1 MDTWQLSHPNEE
13 YDMATLLQI
22 NSSLFGENGNSSQL
36 SQEFVQRWKALN
48 PTGEVILRDFA
59 KETIPHLDATRVQ
72 ALFTPEADRTTE
84 QQAVVDYSDKIIAQI
99 QAADVIVI
107 GVPLYN
113 FGVPSTLKAYFDHIA
128 RAGVTFKYTE
138 TGPVGLLNDKP
149 VYIIA
154 ARGGVH
160 QGLPSDTQSQF
171 LTNFLSFVGLKDVRF
186 IYAEGLN
193 MGQKDQ
199 AFSAAKAAISEEVAA

>member
-1 MDTWQLSHPNEE
+1 
-13 YDMATLLQI
+13 MATLLQI
-22 NSSLFGENGNSSQL
+22 NSSLFGDNGNSSVL
-36 SQEFVQRWKALN
+36 TQEFVQRWKAQN
-48 PTGEVILRDFA
+48 PTGGVVVRDFA
-59 KETIPHLDATRVQ
+59 KEDVPHLDAARVQ
-72 ALFTPEADRTTE
+72 ALFSPAEGRTEA
-84 QQAVVDYSDKIIAQI
+84 QQAVLDYSDKIIAEI
-99 QAADVIVI
+99 EAADAIVI

-138 TGPVGLLNDKP
+138 TGPVGLLTNKP

-154 ARGGVH
+154 TRGGVH
-160 QGLPSDTQSQF
+160 KGQPSDTQSQF
-171 LTNFLSFVGLKDVRF
+171 LSNFLGFVGLKDVHF

-199 AFSAAKAAISEEVAA
+199 AFATAKAEIEQGVAA

>member
-1 MDTWQLSHPNEE
+1 
-13 YDMATLLQI
+13 MATLLQI
-22 NSSLFGENGNSSQL
+22 NSSLFGDKGNSSQL
-36 SQEFVQRWKALN
+36 VQEFVQQWKTQQVN
-48 PTGEVILRDFA
+48 GEVLVRDFA
-59 KETIPHLDATRVQ
+59 KESVPHLDASRVQ
-72 ALFTPEADRTTE
+72 ALFTPEAERTAE
-84 QQAVVDYSDKIIAQI
+84 QQAVVDYSDNIIAEI
-99 QAADVIVI
+99 QAADAIVI

-113 FGVPSTLKAYFDHIA
+113 FGIPSSLKAYFDHIA

-138 TGPVGLLNDKP
+138 TGPVGLLNNKP

-160 QGLPSDTQSQF
+160 KGLPSDTQSQF
-171 LTNFLSFVGLKDVRF
+171 LSNFLGFVGLKDVRF

-199 AFSAAKAAISEEVAA
+199 AFAAAKTAISQEVAA

>member
-1 MDTWQLSHPNEE
+1 
-13 YDMATLLQI
+13 MATLLQI
-22 NSSLFGENGNSSQL
+22 NSSLFGDNGNSSQL
-36 SQEFVQRWKALN
+36 SQEFVQQWKAQHPN
-48 PTGEVILRDFA
+48 GVVVVRDLS
-59 KETIPHLDATRVQ
+59 KEAVPHLDAVRVQ

-84 QQAVVDYSDKIIAQI
+84 QQAVVDYSDKIIAEI
-99 QAADVIVI
+99 QTADVIVL

-138 TGPVGLLNDKP
+138 TGPVGLLDDKP
-149 VYIIA
+149 VYILA

-160 QGLPSDTQSQF
+160 KDLPSDTQSQF
-171 LTNFLSFVGLKDVRF
+171 LTNFLRFLGLKDVHF

-199 AFSAAKAAISEEVAA
+199 AFANAKVAITEGVAA

>member
-1 MDTWQLSHPNEE
+1 
-13 YDMATLLQI
+13 MATLLQI
-22 NSSLFGENGNSSQL
+22 NSSLFGDNGNSSAL
-36 SQEFVQRWKALN
+36 TQEFVQRWKAQN
-48 PTGEVILRDFA
+48 PTGDVILRDFA
-59 KETIPHLDATRVQ
+59 KEDVPHLDGTRVQ
-72 ALFTPEADRTTE
+72 ALFSPAEGRTEA
-84 QQAVVDYSDKIIAQI
+84 QQAVLDYSDKIIAEI
-99 QAADVIVI
+99 EAADVIVI

-138 TGPVGLLNDKP
+138 TGPVGLLNNKP

-154 ARGGVH
+154 TRGRIHKG
-160 QGLPSDTQSQF
+160 QPSDTQSQF

-199 AFSAAKAAISEEVAA
+199 AFAAAKVEIEQGVAA

>member
-1 MDTWQLSHPNEE
+1 
-13 YDMATLLQI
+13 MATLLQI
-22 NSSLFGENGNSSQL
+22 NSSLFGDNGNSSVL
-36 SQEFVQRWKALN
+36 THEFVQRWKAQN
-48 PTGEVILRDFA
+48 PSGDVILRDFA
-59 KETIPHLDATRVQ
+59 KEEVPHLDATRVQ
-72 ALFTPEADRTTE
+72 ALFSPEEGRTDA
-84 QQAVVDYSDKIIAQI
+84 QQAVLDYSNKLIEEIE
-99 QAADVIVI
+99 AADVIVI

-138 TGPVGLLNDKP
+138 TGPVGLLKNKP

-160 QGLPSDTQSQF
+160 KGLPSDTQSQF
-171 LTNFLSFVGLKDVRF
+171 LTNFLGFVGLKDVHF

-193 MGQKDQ
+193 MGQKDE
-199 AFSAAKAAISEEVAA
+199 AFAAAKTEIEQGVAA

>member
-1 MDTWQLSHPNEE
+1 
-13 YDMATLLQI
+13 MATLLQI

-36 SQEFVQRWKALN
+36 TQEFVARWKEQH
-48 PTGEVILRDFA
+48 PEGTVTVRDFA
-59 KETIPHLDATRVQ
+59 KESVPHLDAARVQ
-72 ALFTPEADRTTE
+72 ALFTPETDRTAE
-84 QQAVVDYSDKIIAQI
+84 QQAVVDYSDKIIAEI

-138 TGPVGLLNDKP
+138 TGPVGLLDNKP
-149 VYIIA
+149 VYIVA

-160 QGLPSDTQSQF
+160 KGQPSDTQSQF

-193 MGQKDQ
+193 MGKKDE
-199 AFSAAKAAISEEVAA
+199 AFSAAKATISEEAAA

>member
-1 MDTWQLSHPNEE
+1 
-13 YDMATLLQI
+13 MATLLQI
-22 NSSLFGENGNSSQL
+22 NSSLFGDNGNSSQL
-36 SQEFVQRWKALN
+36 SQEFVQHWKTQH
-48 PTGEVILRDFA
+48 PDGKVVVRDFA
-59 KETIPHLDATRVQ
+59 KETVPHLDAARVQ
-72 ALFTPEADRTTE
+72 ALFTPEADRTAE
-84 QQAVVDYSDKIIAQI
+84 QQAVVDYSDRIIAEI
-99 QAADVIVI
+99 QAADAIVI

-160 QGLPSDTQSQF
+160 KGQPSDTQSQF

-199 AFSAAKAAISEEVAA
+199 AFADAKAAITEGVAA

>member
-1 MDTWQLSHPNEE
+1 
-13 YDMATLLQI
+13 MATLLQI
-22 NSSLFGENGNSSQL
+22 NSSLFGENGNSSL
-36 SQEFVQRWKALN
+36 LAQEFVDGWKTQNLN
-48 PTGEVILRDFA
+48 GKLITRDFS
-59 KETIPHLDATRVQ
+59 KESVPHLDAARVQ
-72 ALFTPEADRTTE
+72 ALFTPEADRTAE
-84 QQAVVDYSDKIIAQI
+84 QQHVVNYSDQIIAEI

-113 FGVPSTLKAYFDHIA
+113 FGVPSSLKAYFDHIA

-138 TGPVGLLNDKP
+138 TGPVGLLNNKP

-154 ARGGVH
+154 TRGGVH
-160 QGLPSDTQSQF
+160 QGQPSDTQSQF
-171 LTNFLSFVGLKDVRF
+171 LINFLSFVGLKDVHF

-199 AFSAAKAAISEEVAA
+199 AFAAAKNAIAQEIAA

>member
-1 MDTWQLSHPNEE
+1 
-13 YDMATLLQI
+13 MATLLQI
-22 NSSLFGENGNSSQL
+22 NSSLFGDNGNSSVL
-36 SQEFVQRWKALN
+36 TQEFVQRWKAQN
-48 PTGEVILRDFA
+48 PTGDVIVRDFA
-59 KETIPHLDATRVQ
+59 KEDVPHLDAARVQ
-72 ALFTPEADRTTE
+72 ALFSSAEGRTEA
-84 QQAVVDYSDKIIAQI
+84 QQAVLDYSDKIIGEI
-99 QAADVIVI
+99 EAADVIVI

-138 TGPVGLLNDKP
+138 TGPVGLLNNKP

-154 ARGGVH
+154 TRGGIH
-160 QGLPSDTQSQF
+160 KGQPSDTQSQF

-199 AFSAAKAAISEEVAA
+199 AFAVAKTEIEQGVAA

>member
-1 MDTWQLSHPNEE
+1 
-13 YDMATLLQI
+13 MATLLQI
-22 NSSLFGENGNSSQL
+22 NSSLFGDNGNSSQL
-36 SQEFVQRWKALN
+36 AQEFVQQWSAQH
-48 PTGEVILRDFA
+48 PGGEVILRDLA
-59 KETIPHLDATRVQ
+59 KEAVPHLDAARVQ
-72 ALFTPEADRTTE
+72 ALFTPEAERTAE
-84 QQAVVDYSDKIIAQI
+84 QQAVVAYSDQIIAEI
-99 QAADVIVI
+99 QKADAIVI

-160 QGLPSDTQSQF
+160 KGQVSDTQSQF
-171 LTNFLSFVGLKDVRF
+171 LTNFLGFIGLKDVHF

-199 AFSAAKAAISEEVAA
+199 AFAAAKTAITEGIAA

>member
-1 MDTWQLSHPNEE
+1 
-13 YDMATLLQI
+13 MATLLQI
-22 NSSLFGENGNSSQL
+22 NSSLFGDNGNSSLL
-36 SQEFVQRWKALN
+36 SQEFVQRWKAQN
-48 PTGEVILRDFA
+48 PTGDVIVRDFS
-59 KETIPHLDATRVQ
+59 KETVPHLDANRVQ
-72 ALFTPEADRTTE
+72 ALFTPAENRTAE
-84 QQAVVDYSDKIIAQI
+84 QQAVVDYSDKIIAEI
-99 QAADVIVI
+99 EAADAIVI

-138 TGPVGLLNDKP
+138 TGPVGLLTNKP

-160 QGLPSDTQSQF
+160 KGQASDTQSQF
-171 LTNFLSFVGLKDVRF
+171 LTNFLGFVGLKDVHF

-193 MGQKDQ
+193 MGQKEQ
-199 AFSAAKAAISEEVAA
+199 AFDAAKAEIAHEVAA

>member
-1 MDTWQLSHPNEE
+1 
-13 YDMATLLQI
+13 MATLLQI
-22 NSSLFGENGNSSQL
+22 NSSLFGENGNSSL
-36 SQEFVQRWKALN
+36 LAQEFVDGWKTQN
-48 PTGEVILRDFA
+48 PNGNLITRDFS
-59 KETIPHLDATRVQ
+59 KESVPHLDAARVQ
-72 ALFTPEADRTTE
+72 ALFTPEADRTAE
-84 QQAVVDYSDKIIAQI
+84 QQHVVNYSDQIIAEI

-113 FGVPSTLKAYFDHIA
+113 FGVPSSLKAYFDHIA

-138 TGPVGLLNDKP
+138 TGPVGLLNNKP

-154 ARGGVH
+154 TRGGVH
-160 QGLPSDTQSQF
+160 QGQPSDTQSQF
-171 LTNFLSFVGLKDVRF
+171 LINFLSFVGLKDVHF

-199 AFSAAKAAISEEVAA
+199 AFAAAKNAIAQEVAA

>member
-1 MDTWQLSHPNEE
+1 
-13 YDMATLLQI
+13 MATLLQI
-22 NSSLFGENGNSSQL
+22 NSSLFGDNGNSSQL
-36 SQEFVQRWKALN
+36 AQEFVQQWSTQH
-48 PTGEVILRDFA
+48 PGGEVILRDLA
-59 KETIPHLDATRVQ
+59 KEAVPHLDAARVQ
-72 ALFTPEADRTTE
+72 ALFTPEAERTAE
-84 QQAVVDYSDKIIAQI
+84 QQAVVDYSDQIIAEI
-99 QAADVIVI
+99 QKADAIVI

-160 QGLPSDTQSQF
+160 KGQVSDTQSQF
-171 LTNFLSFVGLKDVRF
+171 LTNFLGFIGLKDVHF

-199 AFSAAKAAISEEVAA
+199 AFAAAKTAITEGIAA

>member
-1 MDTWQLSHPNEE
+1 
-13 YDMATLLQI
+13 MATLLQI
-22 NSSLFGENGNSSQL
+22 NSSLFGDNGNSSVL
-36 SQEFVQRWKALN
+36 SQEFVQRWKAQN
-48 PTGEVILRDFA
+48 PTGDVIVRDFS
-59 KETIPHLDATRVQ
+59 KEVVPHLDASRVQ
-72 ALFTPEADRTTE
+72 ALFTPAEDRTAE
-84 QQAVVDYSDKIIAQI
+84 QQAVVDYSDKIIAEI
-99 QAADVIVI
+99 ESADAIVI

-138 TGPVGLLNDKP
+138 TGPVGLLTNKP

-160 QGLPSDTQSQF
+160 KGQPSDTQSQF
-171 LTNFLSFVGLKDVRF
+171 LTNFLGFVGLKDVHF

-193 MGQKDQ
+193 MGQKEQ
-199 AFSAAKAAISEEVAA
+199 AFSAAKEEIAHEVAV

>member
-1 MDTWQLSHPNEE
+1 
-13 YDMATLLQI
+13 MATLLQI
-22 NSSLFGENGNSSQL
+22 NSSLFGDNGNSSQL
-36 SQEFVQRWKALN
+36 SQEFVAHWKAQN
-48 PTGEVILRDFA
+48 SAGDVVVRDFA
-59 KETIPHLDATRVQ
+59 KEAVPHLDAARVQ
-72 ALFTPEADRTTE
+72 ALFTPEADRTAE
-84 QQAVVDYSDKIIAQI
+84 QQAVVDYSDKIIAEI
-99 QAADVIVI
+99 QAADAIVI

-138 TGPVGLLNDKP
+138 TGPAGLLDDKP

-160 QGLPSDTQSQF
+160 KGLASDTQSQF
-171 LTNFLSFVGLKDVRF
+171 LTNFLGFVGLKDVRF

-199 AFSAAKAAISEEVAA
+199 AFAAAKTAITEEVAA